1 MSISRM
7 SRGGDRRPSSVLVG
21 ALMAEPPL
29 IPDRWNALLV
39 GAVIFGAS
47 AFLGGALVVHLLK

>member
-47 AFLGGALVVHLLK
+47 AFLGALVVHLLK

>member
-1 MSISRM
+1 MSPAD
-7 SRGGDRRPSSVLVG
+7 DRRPSSVLVG

>member
-1 MSISRM
+1 MSPAD
-7 SRGGDRRPSSVLVG
+7 DRRPSSVLVG

-39 GAVIFGAS
+39 GAMIFGAS

>member
-1 MSISRM
+1 M
-7 SRGGDRRPSSVLVG
+7 SRDGAQRPSSVLVG

-39 GAVIFGAS
+39 GAVIFSAS
-47 AFLGGALVVHLLK
+47 AFLGALVVHLLN